1 MARNEALGDLRRL
14 RDEIHLQFPEPT
26 QRPEEFLARAAPLF
40 EALGEIQ
47 AAAALRTVAQHAETS
62 AGEMAAVYAAIR
74 RVNDELASV
83 NNESTMP
90 GGGQA

>member
-1 MARNEALGDLRRL
+1 MTRNEALDDLRRL
-14 RDEIHLQFPEPT
+14 RDEIS

-40 EALGEIQ
+40 EELGEVQ
-47 AAAALRTVAQHAETS
+47 AAATLRTVAQHAETR
-62 AGEMAAVYAAIR
+62 AGEMAAAYAAIR